1 MRRRQLVRLAAASIA
16 APSLTAFAQAS
27 KGQGFPAKPIKLVIA
42 FPAGGP
48 TDITMRSLADNAS
61 KVLGQPV
68 IVENK
73 PGAGGTLPA
82 QQLQLAQPD
91 GYTVA
96 QIPLGVFRLPYTTK
110 INWHPVN
117 DIAYVLNV
125 TGYAF
130 GMVVPTDSP
139 LKTWT
144 HFVGWAKANP
154 GRLTY
159 GSTGTLTSPHLT
171 TELIAQKLGIQLQHI
186 PYKGSADLAQ
196 AIVGGHVMAA
206 SDSTGFAPLVE
217 AGKLRVLNTWGE
229 KRLARFPD
237 APTLKELGL
246 DIVQN
251 SPFGIGAPRGT
262 PPAVI
267 KRLHDGF
274 KKAMEEPS
282 YVQALARYDMVP
294 MYMSSAGYAR
304 FAQETFLT
312 EKALVEKLGLAKA
325 T

>member
-1 MRRRQLVRLAAASIA
+1 MQRRHLLQSAAALA
-16 APSLTAFAQAS
+16 APSLVTLGVAQA
-27 KGQGFPAKPIKLVIA
+27 QGFPARPIKLLVA

-48 TDITMRSLADNAS
+48 TDITMRVLADNAS
-61 KVLGQPV
+61 KILGQPV

-73 PGAGGTLPA
+73 PGAGGSLPA
-82 QQLQLAQPD
+82 QQLQTTAAD
-91 GYTVA
+91 GYTLA

-110 INWHPVN
+110 INWDPVK
-117 DIAYVLNV
+117 DIAYVINV

-130 GMVVPTDSP
+130 GIVVPTDSP
-139 LKTWT
+139 LKSWT

-171 TELIAQKLGIQLQHI
+171 TELIAQQLGIQLQHV

-196 AIVGGHVMAA
+196 AIVGGHIMAA
-206 SDSTGFAPLVE
+206 ADSTGFAPLVE

-229 KRLARFPD
+229 KRLAKFPD

-246 DIVQN
+246 NIVQN

-267 KRLHDGF
+267 KRLHDAF
-274 KKAMEEPS
+274 KTAMENPS

-294 MYMSSAGYAR
+294 MYMSSTGYTK
-304 FAQETFLT
+304 FAQETFAK
-312 EKALVEKLGLAKA
+312 EKALIEKLGLAKGS
-325 T
+325 

>member
-1 MRRRQLVRLAAASIA
+1 MFRRSLLCAALLGVA
-16 APSLTAFAQAS
+16 ATAVHAQT
-27 KGQGFPAKPIKLVIA
+27 FPTRPIKLIIA

-61 KVLGQPV
+61 KALGQPV
-68 IVENK
+68 VVENK

-82 QQLQLAQPD
+82 QQLQTAQPD
-91 GYTVA
+91 GYTLA

-110 INWHPVN
+110 ITWDPVK

-130 GMVVPTDSP
+130 GMVVPADSP
-139 LKTWT
+139 LKSWT

-171 TELIAQKLGIQLQHI
+171 TELIAQKLGIQLQHV
-186 PYKGSADLAQ
+186 PYKGSAELAQ
-196 AIVGGHVMAA
+196 AIVGGHIMAA

-229 KRLARFPD
+229 KRLAKFPD
-237 APTLKELGL
+237 APTLKELGI

-262 PPAVI
+262 PPGVI

-274 KKAMEEPS
+274 KKAMEDPS

-294 MYMSSAGYAR
+294 MYMSSAGYAK
-304 FAQETFLT
+304 FAQETFLK

-325 T
+325 S